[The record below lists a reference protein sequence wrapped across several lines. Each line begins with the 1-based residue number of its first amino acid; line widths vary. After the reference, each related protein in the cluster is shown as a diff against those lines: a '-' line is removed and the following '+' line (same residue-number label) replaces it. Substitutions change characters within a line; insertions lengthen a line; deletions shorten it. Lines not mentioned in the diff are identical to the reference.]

1 MPHAS
6 TCRRSGMP
14 DVQSARHARLQRTS
28 FKLQKPVS
36 LLYGVADQ
44 AESGRRSCTASCAD
58 VARRGLL
65 RARSTLSKV
74 HSL

>member
-1 MPHAS
+1 
-6 TCRRSGMP
+6 MP
-14 DVQSARHARLQRTS
+14 DVQYVRHARLQRRGY
-28 FKLQKPVS
+28 KLPKPVS
-36 LLYGVADQ
+36 LLHGVADQ